1 MKNIFPFL
9 LIFVLTLL
17 VNITFS
23 QFDFSLDLTEDKK
36 YSISKESKQILNNLD
51 DVIYIK
57 VYLDGAFPYE
67 FKYLQDELFT
77 LLSSF
82 KNIANKNFDF
92 EFINPNKS
100 NDLIEKENL
109 FKQLVKDG
117 LKPTDIEFKSSSVRT
132 SQIIFPGAIVYYK
145 GRSKAVNFLKSQISK
160 KPSENINLSVEN
172 LEFEFISSIY
182 RLHNERKDKIAFLEG
197 NGELNEAQVYDLTE
211 SVYKDDNRLSY
222 HYIIERFN
230 LKEFHIDS
238 LSGNADIN
246 QQIKNLS
253 EYKVVIIAK
262 PTIAFNM
269 LDKYIIDQYVMNGGK
284 IIWFI
289 DGVNANM
296 DSLQSNNSFIA
307 TRHNLNIDD
316 LLFKY
321 GLRVNSDLIEDI
333 RSTQIPIISGYS
345 NNVPQQTF
353 FPWPYF
359 PLISSKSSHPVTK
372 GLDALKCNF
381 ASSIDTIQN
390 SIKKTILLTSSK
402 HSRILPTPAKVSLGI
417 LESPPPINTYNKSYL
432 PISVLLEGSFESVF
446 KNRII
451 PLNQS
456 LKFKKYSDT
465 TKMIVVSDGDVL
477 KNRVTKSGDVYPLGY
492 DPFIKYT
499 YPGNKKFLLNSIHY
513 LCDDQILARLKPK
526 SLKLRLLDVQKVNE
540 YRSLIQIL
548 NIFLPIIFLTVF
560 SVLFLLIKRKKYA

>member
-57 VYLDGAFPYE
+57 VYLDGSFPYE

-92 EFINPNKS
+92 EFIDPNKS

-253 EYKVVIIAK
+253 EYKVIIIAK

-560 SVLFLLIKRKKYA
+560 SVLFLLLKRKKYA

>member
-36 YSISKESKQILNNLD
+36 YTISKESKQILNNLD
-51 DVIYIK
+51 DIIYIK

-82 KNIANKNFDF
+82 KNIANKNFEF
-92 EFINPNKS
+92 EFIDPNKS

-182 RLHNERKDKIAFLEG
+182 RLHNERKDKIAFLDG

-446 KNRII
+446 KNRIT

>member
-82 KNIANKNFDF
+82 KNIANKNFEF
-92 EFINPNKS
+92 EFIDPNKS

-253 EYKVVIIAK
+253 QYKVVIIAK

>member
-92 EFINPNKS
+92 EFIDPNKS

-182 RLHNERKDKIAFLEG
+182 RLHNERKDKIAFLDG

-253 EYKVVIIAK
+253 QYKVVIIAK

-446 KNRII
+446 NNRII

>member
-57 VYLDGAFPYE
+57 VYLDGSFPYE

-92 EFINPNKS
+92 EFIDPNKS

-132 SQIIFPGAIVYYK
+132 SQIIFPGAIIYYK

-402 HSRILPTPAKVSLGI
+402 QSRILPTPAKVSLGI

-560 SVLFLLIKRKKYA
+560 SVLFLLLKRKKYA

>member
-92 EFINPNKS
+92 EFIDPNKS

-253 EYKVVIIAK
+253 EYKVIIIAK

-540 YRSLIQIL
+540 YRILIQIL
-548 NIFLPIIFLTVF
+548 NIFFPIIFLTVF
-560 SVLFLLIKRKKYA
+560 SVLFLLLKRKKYA

>member
-36 YSISKESKQILNNLD
+36 YTISKESKQILNNLD
-51 DVIYIK
+51 DIIYIK

-92 EFINPNKS
+92 EFIDPNKS

-446 KNRII
+446 KNRIT

>member
-57 VYLDGAFPYE
+57 VYLDGSFPYE

-92 EFINPNKS
+92 EFIDPNKS

-560 SVLFLLIKRKKYA
+560 SVLFLLLKRKKYA

>member
-36 YSISKESKQILNNLD
+36 YTISKESKQILNNLD
-51 DVIYIK
+51 DIIYIK

-92 EFINPNKS
+92 EFIDPNKS

-446 KNRII
+446 KNRIT

-560 SVLFLLIKRKKYA
+560 SMLFLLLKRKKYA

>member
-92 EFINPNKS
+92 EFIDPNKS

-253 EYKVVIIAK
+253 EYKVIIIAK

-446 KNRII
+446 KNRIT

-560 SVLFLLIKRKKYA
+560 SVLFLLLKRKKYA

>member
-92 EFINPNKS
+92 EFIDPNKS

>member
-1 MKNIFPFL
+1 
-9 LIFVLTLL
+9 
-17 VNITFS
+17 
-23 QFDFSLDLTEDKK
+23 
-36 YSISKESKQILNNLD
+36 
-51 DVIYIK
+51 
-57 VYLDGAFPYE
+57 
-67 FKYLQDELFT
+67 
-77 LLSSF
+77 
-82 KNIANKNFDF
+82 
-92 EFINPNKS
+92 
-100 NDLIEKENL
+100 
-109 FKQLVKDG
+109 
-117 LKPTDIEFKSSSVRT
+117 
-132 SQIIFPGAIVYYK
+132 
-145 GRSKAVNFLKSQISK
+145 
-160 KPSENINLSVEN
+160 
-172 LEFEFISSIY
+172 
-182 RLHNERKDKIAFLEG
+182 
-197 NGELNEAQVYDLTE
+197 
-211 SVYKDDNRLSY
+211 
-222 HYIIERFN
+222 
-230 LKEFHIDS
+230 
-238 LSGNADIN
+238 
-246 QQIKNLS
+246 
-253 EYKVVIIAK
+253 
-262 PTIAFNM
+262 
-269 LDKYIIDQYVMNGGK
+269 MNGGK

-446 KNRII
+446 KNRIT

-560 SVLFLLIKRKKYA
+560 SVLFLLLKRKKYA

>member
-92 EFINPNKS
+92 EFIDPNKS

-253 EYKVVIIAK
+253 EYKVIIIAK

>member
-36 YSISKESKQILNNLD
+36 YTISKESKQILNNLD
-51 DVIYIK
+51 DIIYIK

-92 EFINPNKS
+92 EFIDPNKS

-253 EYKVVIIAK
+253 EYKVIIIAK

-446 KNRII
+446 KNRIT

-560 SVLFLLIKRKKYA
+560 SMLFLLLKRKKYA